1 MGHKRINI
9 YVNAVQ
15 ILFGLSV
22 FLMFCVACFLFA
34 GKNVGSMGPIVAMTA
49 KSAIL
54 PVIIYLLNYCLL
66 VPKLFFRDRK
76 LWFFT
81 ADIAVVMLAA
91 FLPFIFM
98 QKPQVD
104 EVEQLSQQLNGISI
118 TGLFFGA
125 VIIRILLYSFM
136 IALAV
141 GMRYIIRWYEERKK
155 LEEERR
161 RNAEAELNW
170 LKNQLNPHFLF
181 NTLNNISSLVQIDA
195 DKAQDSIAQL
205 SDLLR
210 YALYESNNHKVK
222 VVDEMEFMG
231 NYISLMSL
239 RCSDKTMV
247 EVHFDE
253 FDPMLKISPL
263 LFISLVENAF
273 KHGTSAH
280 HDAIVKIDMGMD
292 GADLVFSCENSLVP
306 KETKD
311 YSGSGV
317 GLENLKRR
325 LELLYPGSYVY
336 KAFVERD
343 RYVAMVRIKNVDSHD
358 QDEMCYSG

>member
-1 MGHKRINI
+1 MSHKKINI

-22 FLMFCVACFLFA
+22 FLMFCVALFLLA

-81 ADIAVVMLAA
+81 ADVVMVLIAA

-98 QKPQVD
+98 QKPQA
-104 EVEQLSQQLNGISI
+104 EEIEQLSQQLNGFSL
-118 TGLFFGA
+118 TGLLFGS
-125 VIIRILLYSFM
+125 VIIRVLLYAFM

-210 YALYESNNHKVK
+210 YALYETNNQKVK
-222 VVDEMEFMG
+222 VVDEVTFMG
-231 NYISLMSL
+231 NYIALMSL
-239 RCSDKTMV
+239 RCSEKTV
-247 EVHFDE
+247 VDVHFDE
-253 FDPMLKISPL
+253 FDPSLRISPL

-280 HDAIVKIDMGMD
+280 HDAFVKIDMGID
-292 GADLVFSCENSLVP
+292 GTDLVFSCENSLIP

-317 GLENLKRR
+317 GIENLRRR
-325 LELLYPGSYVY
+325 LELLYQGDYSYES
-336 KAFVERD
+336 FVEHG
-343 RYVAMVRIKNVDSHD
+343 RYVAVVRIKNVGCH
-358 QDEMCYSG
+358 E

>member
-1 MGHKRINI
+1 MSHKKINI

-22 FLMFCVACFLFA
+22 FLMFCVAFFLLA

-49 KSAIL
+49 RSAVL

-66 VPKLFFRDRK
+66 VPRLFFRERK
-76 LWFFT
+76 LCFFIS
-81 ADIAVVMLAA
+81 DVIIVLLAA
-91 FLPFIFM
+91 LLPFVFM
-98 QKPQVD
+98 QKPQA
-104 EVEQLSQQLNGISI
+104 EEIEQLNQQLKEFSL

-125 VIIRILLYSFM
+125 AIIRIMLYSFM

-141 GMRYIIRWYEERKK
+141 GMRYIIRWYDEREK

-181 NTLNNISSLVQIDA
+181 NTLNNITSLVQIDA

-210 YALYESNNHKVK
+210 YALYESNNQQVK
-222 VVDEMEFMG
+222 VADEVEFLG

-239 RCSDKTMV
+239 RCSDKTVV
-247 EVHFDE
+247 EMRFDE
-253 FDPMLKISPL
+253 FDSSLKISPL

-273 KHGTSAH
+273 KHGTSARH
-280 HDAIVKIDMGMD
+280 NAFVKIDMGMD
-292 GADLVFSCENSLVP
+292 GADLVFSCENSLIP

-317 GLENLKRR
+317 GIENLRRR
-325 LELLYPGSYVY
+325 LELLYQGDYSYES
-336 KAFVERD
+336 FVEHG
-343 RYVAMVRIKNVDSHD
+343 RYVAVVRIKNVGCH
-358 QDEMCYSG
+358 E